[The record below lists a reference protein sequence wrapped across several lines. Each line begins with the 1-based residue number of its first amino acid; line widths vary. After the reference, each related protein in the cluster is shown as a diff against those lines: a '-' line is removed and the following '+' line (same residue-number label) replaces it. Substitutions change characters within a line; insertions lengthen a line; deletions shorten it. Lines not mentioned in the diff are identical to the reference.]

1 MSIQQMRYDSI
12 LLSIERAC
20 ELLDLT
26 RIDYYRWIDRDD
38 SISKRTQE
46 DLLILEEIREII
58 KEFAGYG
65 YRRVTKDLQNKGHDV
80 NHKRILRL
88 MHDNELLCKK
98 KRSFIPKTTDSD
110 HDNPIY
116 PNLTKGLD
124 ITHPNQVWAA
134 DITYIQLDNGFAY
147 LANILDI
154 FTRKSVGW
162 NISMNMRTD
171 LVMGALDMAL
181 DKRKNSDI
189 KGLIHHSDRGV
200 QYTSHEYTDHLK
212 DLGIQISMS
221 RKGNPYDNAYAESFF
236 KTLKVEEVYLN
247 EYLDINDAWDNI
259 ERFIE
264 DVYNTKRLHS
274 SLGYKSPVD
283 FEREVALNIIA

>member
-1 MSIQQMRYDSI
+1 MSIQQMRSNSYF
-12 LLSIERAC
+12 LSIERAC
-20 ELLDLT
+20 ELLNLS
-26 RIDYYRWIDRDD
+26 RIEYYRWIDRAD

-46 DLLILEEIREII
+46 DLLILEEIKEII
-58 KEFAGYG
+58 REFTGYG

-98 KRSFIPKTTDSD
+98 KRSFVPKTTDSD

-124 ITHPNQVWAA
+124 ITHPDQVWAA
-134 DITYIQLDNGFAY
+134 DITYIQLDKGFAY

-162 NISMNMRTD
+162 NMSMNMRTD
-171 LVMGALDMAL
+171 LVMGALDMAV
-181 DKRKNSDI
+181 DKRRDSDI

-200 QYTSHEYTDHLK
+200 QYTSHEYTDRLK
-212 DLGIQISMS
+212 DLGVQISMS

-247 EYLDINDAWDNI
+247 EYSDIDDAWDNI

-283 FEREVALNIIA
+283 FEKEVALNIIA

>member
-1 MSIQQMRYDSI
+1 MSIQQISSDSI

-20 ELLDLT
+20 ELLDLS

-38 SISKRTQE
+38 SISKRSQE
-46 DLLILEEIREII
+46 DLLILEKIREII
-58 KEFAGYG
+58 KEFTGYG

-98 KRSFIPKTTDSD
+98 KRSFVPRTTDSD

-124 ITHPNQVWAA
+124 TTHPDQVWAA
-134 DITYIQLDNGFAY
+134 DITYIQLDKGFAY

-154 FTRKSVGW
+154 YTRKSVGW
-162 NISMNMRTD
+162 NMSMNMRTD
-171 LVMGALDMAL
+171 LVIGALDMAL

-200 QYTSHEYTDHLK
+200 QYTSHEYTDRLK
-212 DLGIQISMS
+212 DLGIHISMS
-221 RKGNPYDNAYAESFF
+221 RKGNPYDNAYEESFF

-283 FEREVALNIIA
+283 FEKEVALNIIA